1 MKFLTK
7 IYKSWLQCVR
17 DLGISAMCDRSG
29 SEKSDSVIKKKKKWA
44 PPTLERLPLGA
55 DEMTDPR
62 STDEGSEFHFAPD
75 KQ

>member
-1 MKFLTK
+1 
-7 IYKSWLQCVR
+7 
-17 DLGISAMCDRSG
+17 MCDRSG